1 MKRLFCVLLIYFSLA
16 LLSFNCFSKPRYIE
30 KVNVFCQVE
39 NTCQSFKVK
48 IEKLLLNKV
57 EVKNLK
63 RMFRTWLMNED
74 IESFYYEVFEFKNKN
89 VINVHLKSKRKI
101 GKISVSPPS
110 MVDFEKSI
118 FKTIPFKK
126 SSFFSKK
133 LLVDSVSQILNI
145 FVEKGY
151 RGTKVEPTIKR
162 NKNTVD
168 LDFKIILGKEIE
180 ISKINIEINDKEKN
194 ILNKSFKKWIGKR
207 WDSIKFKI
215 FLEKITKDFF
225 SKGFYNFSIS
235 IKKIYY
241 NYDQSKVFITL
252 KGHLGGKR
260 VFYFQGN
267 KYLNRSQILGSI
279 EQIVSKSRK
288 EIGLSALKKVIS
300 NLYEESG
307 IYNSDITIS
316 LRKGKTKEGLSVNS
330 FFCYINE
337 GKKVKLDNIKFSGS
351 KDLKQNVI
359 SDLFFKNGTPL
370 IKGNFLDKKY
380 LQSFI
385 DILKEDYYRRGRLF
399 VSVSSPLLIFNRRNN
414 TVSVSY
420 NIREGNQI
428 ILKKFNINKITN
440 KLNKIIFKE
449 ISNKVGKPINIVEIK
464 NDLSKILK
472 IIKGEGYFFAK
483 IKNLN
488 LKNLVTYQK
497 NYQEAT
503 INLSIDLGKKT
514 VFDRVLITGNR
525 KTKKEV
531 ILREINLEKGG
542 LVTPILI
549 KSIKEN
555 LSSLGI
561 FSAVTVTPFEI
572 GKINKD
578 GSIPVDLVISVKE
591 EDSIQLTLAP
601 GYRTDI
607 GVKLS
612 SELKF
617 SNFQGMNRSLIMK
630 AQTNQRLDFNNLDSR
645 RFKEEKRL
653 LEFSLKASFFE
664 PYFLNTPLEFEGVMV
679 ASRKRQRGFDADF
692 LKTSLQVNKVLS
704 SKLSYSL
711 KYQLEAI
718 KQFDATLLKDQGNVT
733 IGSLTPSISYDFRK
747 TKINTREGGI
757 FGLSLEYASPTF
769 FSTKTAGEEV
779 NYIKLTSRNRY
790 YINRG
795 NLVYAFSASFG
806 FQKNLATNIYF
817 GADGKPVIDEED
829 GQYKLMGFIPSIKVF
844 SLSGVDSVRGFSLNE
859 INRLESGKNIGEVI
873 LRDRAYFSNVKFEPR
888 YYFNDRFAASLFVDG
903 GRLYVGKFN
912 FFAMRFGVGLG
923 AKLLTPVGSLDFD
936 YGFKLN
942 RKDLSDG
949 QREELGRFHLS
960 IGFF

>member
-1 MKRLFCVLLIYFSLA
+1 MMRLFNLLIIYFSLA
-16 LLSFNCFSKPRYIE
+16 FFSFNCFAEPKYVH
-30 KVNVFCQVE
+30 KVNVFCQIE
-39 NTCQSFKVK
+39 KTCKAFRGK
-48 IEKLLLNKV
+48 IEKLILNKV
-57 EVKNLK
+57 EVKNVKRVFRIWLK
-63 RMFRTWLMNED
+63 NED
-74 IESFYYEVFEFKNKN
+74 IETFYYEIFEVKDKTFVN
-89 VINVHLKSKRKI
+89 IHLKSKRKI
-101 GKISVSPPS
+101 GKISISPPS
-110 MVDFEKSI
+110 MASFEKSI

-126 SSFFSKK
+126 SSFFNRK
-133 LLVDSVSQILNI
+133 LLADSVNQILNI
-145 FVEKGY
+145 FIEKGY
-151 RGTKVEPTIKR
+151 QGTKVEPTVKK
-162 NKNTVD
+162 NKNMVD
-168 LDFKIILGKEIE
+168 LDFKISLGKEIK
-180 ISKINIEINDKEKN
+180 ISNINLEASDREKV
-194 ILNKSFKKWIGKR
+194 ILKKSFKGWIGKR

-215 FLEKITKDFF
+215 FLETITKDFF
-225 SKGFYNFSIS
+225 SKGFYKFSIS

-241 NYDQSKVFITL
+241 NYDKSKVFIAL
-252 KGHLGGKR
+252 KGRLGGKR

-267 KYLNRSQILGSI
+267 KYLNRSQILGAI
-279 EQIVSKSRK
+279 EQIVIKSRK
-288 EIGLSALKKVIS
+288 EIGLNALKKVIS
-300 NLYEESG
+300 NLYEERG
-307 IYNSDITIS
+307 IYNSDIAII
-316 LRKGKTKEGLSVNS
+316 LRKGKTKEGLNVNS

-337 GKKVKLDNIKFSGS
+337 GKKVKLDKIKFSGS

-380 LQSFI
+380 LKSFI

-399 VSVSSPLLIFNRRNN
+399 VNVSEPLLIFDKRRNS
-414 TVSVSY
+414 VSVSY
-420 NIREGNQI
+420 SIREGNQI
-428 ILKKFNINKITN
+428 ILSKFYINKITK
-440 KLNKIIFKE
+440 KLSDIIFKE

-472 IIKGEGYFFAK
+472 IIKGQGYFFAK
-483 IKNLN
+483 IKNLD

-497 NYQEAT
+497 NYREAI
-503 INLSIDLGKKT
+503 INLNIDLGRKT

-531 ILREINLEKGG
+531 ILREINLKKGG
-542 LVTPILI
+542 LVTPGVI
-549 KSIKEN
+549 KLIKEN

-561 FSAVTVTPFEI
+561 FSSVTVTPFEI
-572 GKINKD
+572 GKVNKD

-617 SNFQGMNRSLIMK
+617 SNFQGMNRNLIMK

-645 RFKEEKRL
+645 RFREEKRL

-664 PYFLNTPLEFEGVMV
+664 PYFLDTPLEFEGVMV

-692 LKTSLQVNKVLS
+692 LKTSLQVNKSLS

-718 KQFDATLLKDQGNVT
+718 KQFDATLIKDQGNVT

-790 YINRG
+790 YINTG

-817 GADGKPVIDEED
+817 GKDGKPSIDEED

-873 LRDRAYFSNVKFEPR
+873 LRDKAYFSNIKFEPR
-888 YYFNDRFAASLFVDG
+888 YYFNDRFAASVFIDG
-903 GRLYVGKFN
+903 GRLYVGEFKFS
-912 FFAMRFGVGLG
+912 AMRFGVGFG

-936 YGFKLN
+936 YGFKVN